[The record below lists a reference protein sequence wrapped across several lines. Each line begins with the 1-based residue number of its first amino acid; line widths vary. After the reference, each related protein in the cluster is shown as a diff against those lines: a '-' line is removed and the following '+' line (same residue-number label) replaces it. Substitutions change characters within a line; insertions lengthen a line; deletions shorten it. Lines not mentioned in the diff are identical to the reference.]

1 MGACKM
7 TAHRC
12 DLVVENHGSVFI
24 LQPLTARA
32 REWLELKYADDHD
45 YAFMW
50 YAGGLA
56 CEPRCAPA
64 IVEAMV
70 DEGME
75 VE

>member
-1 MGACKM
+1 M

-12 DLVVENHGSVFI
+12 DLIVENHGSVFI

-32 REWLELKYADDHD
+32 REWLDLNVDAPGYMH
-45 YAFMW
+45 YC
-50 YAGGLA
+50 GGIA
-56 CEPRCAPA
+56 CEPRYAGP

-70 DEGME
+70 DEGYE